1 MLPGRSGTGWFDLWG
16 GWFEAPDYRELLQKA
31 EGWIGDQSTGLM
43 RAETAVLVDDRAFAS
58 FGVDDP
64 VLYDLIYKQRSPLG
78 KMGAPYDFYLLSD
91 LADGRFP
98 AEA

>member
-1 MLPGRSGTGWFDLWG
+1 MGRPETKELSLALLKKGIARVLTGRTGTWWFDMWG
-16 GWFEAPDYRELLQKA
+16 GWFDAPEYRELLQKA

-64 VLYDLIYKQRSPLG
+64 
-78 KMGAPYDFYLLSD
+78 GAL
-91 LADGRFP
+91 
-98 AEA
+98 